1 MKGIEERSGEE
12 MAWGGGNKGCELGEL
27 GEEYAGCAIFSI
39 SWSGEA

>member
-12 MAWGGGNKGCELGEL
+12 MAWGGGNKGCELGE
-27 GEEYAGCAIFSI
+27 EDAGCAIFSI